1 MTTLL
6 PALLQGHH
14 ATRPRPRRDAVQAV
28 RPIPPGTPARAEPVM
43 PLWEALGAKGGGE

>member
-14 ATRPRPRRDAVQAV
+14 ATRPQPPVAVQAV
-28 RPIPPGTPARAEPVM
+28 RPIPPGTPARAVQVM
-43 PLWEALGAKGGGE
+43 PLWQAPMAKGGEA